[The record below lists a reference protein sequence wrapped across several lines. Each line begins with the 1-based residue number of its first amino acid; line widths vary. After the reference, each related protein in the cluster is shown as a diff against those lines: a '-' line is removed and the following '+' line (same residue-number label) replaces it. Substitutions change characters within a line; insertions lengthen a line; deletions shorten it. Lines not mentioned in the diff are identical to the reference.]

1 MKEILKKLTSR
12 KLWLAIGGVAAGL
25 AMALGVDASDL
36 QAIAGAATAIAS
48 VISYITTEGKID
60 AERVKVAIEK
70 TQEAVKTIEG
80 TEE

>member
-1 MKEILKKLTSR
+1 MKDILKKLTSR

-36 QAIAGAATAIAS
+36 QAIAGATTAIAS